1 MDRPRG
7 YRFDRDA
14 TVAADAADSPGK
26 LQVLVVSS
34 WYPSATDPV
43 AGRFVADQV
52 AALHDRGV
60 VAPAVVSFDPADLI
74 GSGPVRARIARA
86 VHTHVGAAVRSTSR
100 LFVPV
105 ATTGPAGPAIPIA
118 RLGIPSGRYREA
130 GATHAR
136 SARVPAL
143 EALADR
149 WVRGLEADVA
159 RPALVHAHTVYPDG
173 AAAARLAL
181 GLGCPLVL
189 TEHASAVARLI
200 AAPEVRAAYLETV
213 RAAARLIVVS
223 RSLAGELVEAMP
235 EIEPKVV
242 VIPNGVSM
250 DDFRTAPI
258 SERRPDELL
267 FVGYRKATKGIS
279 TLLRAVALARA
290 GHPGITLRLIG
301 GSPTEEIEAGW
312 RREASDLGIAGI
324 VRFEGPLDRRGVAE
338 AMARASLFVHPSP
351 RETFGVVAVEALASG
366 LPVIAADSGG
376 VTEILGD
383 RPDELGGLVPPD
395 RPELLAAAIGTALD
409 RRESFDPAVLRAAV
423 EARFAAATVAAS
435 LEAVYAEASPGPR
448 RPTDAAPDRL
458 ADRGRGRR
466 AGSSWPW
473 IRRGRPRPPRPGA
486 GVEPPDPPLALVTT
500 ADWIDPGER
509 LRPGR
514 PAARRRPDLRPRGCG
529 RPPLGSR
536 RHRAL
541 AAAGPPS
548 ARPRPPAGLA
558 GRGRGR
564 RHEGRRRGHPGG
576 DPGGRVAG
584 RGRSA
589 GPGRRSSSSA
599 PTGSITSQRRRSSAR
614 GSLGRRPA
622 GCAGSATCSRPARDT
637 RRGHRVRAAR
647 RHVERRSPA
656 RGRPRAG
663 GPRRRSGPRRSASRR
678 TPRP

>member
-1 MDRPRG
+1 
-7 YRFDRDA
+7 
-14 TVAADAADSPGK
+14 
-26 LQVLVVSS
+26 
-34 WYPSATDPV
+34 
-43 AGRFVADQV
+43 
-52 AALHDRGV
+52 
-60 VAPAVVSFDPADLI
+60 
-74 GSGPVRARIARA
+74 

-149 WVRGLEADVA
+149 WVRGIEADVA

-223 RSLAGELVEAMP
+223 RALAGELIEAMP
-235 EIEPKVV
+235 EIEPKIVV
-242 VIPNGVSM
+242 VPNGVPM
-250 DDFRTAPI
+250 DDFRPAPI

-279 TLLRAVALARA
+279 TLLRAAALARG
-290 GHPGITLRLIG
+290 GHPRITLRLIG

-312 RREASDLGIAGI
+312 RREASNLRIAEV
-324 VRFEGPLDRRGVAE
+324 VRFEGPADRRRVAD
-338 AMARASLFVHPSP
+338 AMAHASLFVHPSP

-395 RPELLAAAIGTALD
+395 RPELLAAAIGAALD

-423 EARFAAATVAAS
+423 EARFAAATVAAA
-435 LEAVYAEASPGPR
+435 LEAIYAEAIAAPAP
-448 RPTDAAPDRL
+448 PDEAPDRSIEERPARRIVVAL
-458 ADRGRGRR
+458 DPARAAEAARLTAGR
-466 AGSSWPW
+466 
-473 IRRGRPRPPRPGA
+473 
-486 GVEPPDPPLALVTT
+486 EPPGTSIALVTT
-500 ADWIDPGER
+500 ADWIDPGSAFDRVVR
-509 LRPGR
+509 LPGGVR
-514 PAARRRPDLRPRGCG
+514 ISGLADAAVLRSGGGGIGRWLQLLRHPLALARRRGWLGGVEAAATKAGDAAIREAIRGVG
-529 RPPLGSR
+529 ARDADAPPAPAAIELVCADGID
-536 RHRAL
+536 HL
-541 AAAGPPS
+541 AAEAVISEGLARPSPGGLRRLGDVLAAGEGPWIAAVGAGPP
-548 ARPRPPAGLA
+548 ADPPV
-558 GRGRGR
+558 
-564 RHEGRRRGHPGG
+564 
-576 DPGGRVAG
+576 D
-584 RGRSA
+584 
-589 GPGRRSSSSA
+589 
-599 PTGSITSQRRRSSAR
+599 I
-614 GSLGRRPA
+614 
-622 GCAGSATCSRPARDT
+622 
-637 RRGHRVRAAR
+637 
-647 RHVERRSPA
+647 
-656 RGRPRAG
+656 
-663 GPRRRSGPRRSASRR
+663 SG
-678 TPRP
+678 

>member
-1 MDRPRG
+1 MLPLRPMPP
-7 YRFDRDA
+7 
-14 TVAADAADSPGK
+14 TPPGK

-34 WYPSATDPV
+34 WYPSASDPV

-105 ATTGPAGPAIPIA
+105 ATTGPGGPAIPIA
-118 RLGIPSGRYREA
+118 RLGVPSGRYREA

-149 WVRGLEADVA
+149 WVRGIEADVG

-200 AAPEVRAAYLETV
+200 AEPEVRAAYLETV

-223 RSLAGELVEAMP
+223 RSLAGELIEAMP

-242 VIPNGVSM
+242 VIPNGVAM
-250 DDFRTAPI
+250 GDFRPAPI
-258 SERRPDELL
+258 GERRLDELL

-279 TLLRAVALARA
+279 TLLRAVALARG

-312 RREASDLGIAGI
+312 RREASDLGIAEI
-324 VRFEGPLDRRGVAE
+324 VRFEGPIDRRGVAE

-376 VTEILGD
+376 VTEILGE
-383 RPDELGGLVPPD
+383 RPDELGAVVPPD
-395 RPELLAAAIGTALD
+395 RPELLAAAIGAALD
-409 RRESFDPAVLRAAV
+409 RRAAFDPVALRASV
-423 EARFAAATVAAS
+423 EARFAAGTVAAS
-435 LEAVYAEASPGPR
+435 VEAICAEALDRTAAAGDDR
-448 RPTDAAPDRL
+448 AGADLDAAP
-458 ADRGRGRR
+458 A
-466 AGSSWPW
+466 
-473 IRRGRPRPPRPGA
+473 RPRCRIVVALDPTRASEALRVVMGTSPG
-486 GVEPPDPPLALVTT
+486 GSRVSLVTT
-500 ADWIDPGER
+500 VGWVVPDGAFERVVRLPDGIRISGLADSAV
-509 LRPGR
+509 LRSGGGGVGR
-514 PAARRRPDLRPRGCG
+514 WLQLLRHPIALARRRGW
-529 RPPLGSR
+529 LGGLE
-536 RHRAL
+536 RAASNAGDGAIREAIRLASEGAAGPAASDPVELVCADGVDHL
-541 AAAGPPS
+541 AAAAVIEEGLARPAPGGVRWLGDVLAAGEGHLIAAVGSGPPVD
-548 ARPRPPAGLA
+548 PAA
-558 GRGRGR
+558 GF
-564 RHEGRRRGHPGG
+564 
-576 DPGGRVAG
+576 
-584 RGRSA
+584 
-589 GPGRRSSSSA
+589 
-599 PTGSITSQRRRSSAR
+599 
-614 GSLGRRPA
+614 
-622 GCAGSATCSRPARDT
+622 
-637 RRGHRVRAAR
+637 
-647 RHVERRSPA
+647 
-656 RGRPRAG
+656 
-663 GPRRRSGPRRSASRR
+663 SG
-678 TPRP
+678 